1 MIQYLYDLY
10 FRYWKRW
17 GWFGDFPNWQVAQ
30 AACIGYDSDEIIE
43 KVRASALKVKN
54 GEAAFERDSV
64 LFFEEENDEN
74 LLKCLEKVAISLEK
88 GENTDERD
96 SCHEALHQG
105 VLRVI
110 DFGGS
115 LGSTYFQHQKALK
128 KYPNLIWCVVEQ
140 SHFVEI
146 GKREFE
152 SENLYF
158 EYTLQAAFER
168 FKPNFF
174 LLNSVLQYIEK
185 PYDLLKEVEN
195 LDIPYILIQRTPMI
209 EDAQDRITQQ
219 IAHPSVYKAS
229 YPSWVFGEQYFFQRN
244 PFVGKSKLTNSWT
257 IEWEQG
263 AKYGLHHAAGKSL
276 FLKDLFLSKK
286 TLNS

>member
-1 MIQYLYDLY
+1 MIQFLYDLY

-17 GWFGDFPNWQVAQ
+17 GWFGDFLNWQAAQ
-30 AACIGYDSDEIIE
+30 ATCVGYDSDEIIE

-54 GEAAFERDSV
+54 GEAAFERDSI

-74 LLKCLEKVAISLEK
+74 LLKCLEKATNSLKKEK
-88 GENTDERD
+88 NGDFTE
-96 SCHEALHQG
+96 G

-115 LGSTYFQHQKALK
+115 LGSTYFQHQKTLK

-140 SHFVEI
+140 SHYVDI

-152 SENLYF
+152 KENLYF
-158 EYTLQAAFER
+158 EYTLQTAFER

-185 PYDLLKEVEN
+185 PYDLLKQVKN
-195 LDIPYILIQRTPMI
+195 LGIPYILIQRTPMI
-209 EDAQDRITQQ
+209 EDTQDRITQQ

-229 YPSWVFGEQYFFQRN
+229 YPSWVFGEKYF
-244 PFVGKSKLTNSWT
+244 KSKLANSWT
-257 IEWEQG
+257 IVWAQRE
-263 AKYGLHHAAGKSL
+263 KYGLHHVASKPL
-276 FLKDLFLSKK
+276 FLKNLFLSKI
-286 TLNS
+286 

>member
-1 MIQYLYDLY
+1 MIQFLYDLY
-10 FRYWKRW
+10 FRYWKCW
-17 GWFGDFPNWQVAQ
+17 GWFGDYPNWQAAQ
-30 AACIGYDSDEIIE
+30 AACGGYDSDEIIE
-43 KVRASALKVKN
+43 KVRASALKVKK

-74 LLKCLEKVAISLEK
+74 LLKCLEKAANLLQKS
-88 GENTDERD
+88 ENTE
-96 SCHEALHQG
+96 G

-146 GKREFE
+146 GKQEFE
-152 SENLYF
+152 TEQLYF
-158 EYTLQAAFER
+158 EYTLQEAFER

-185 PYDLLKEVEN
+185 PYNLLKEVEN
-195 LDIPYILIQRTPMI
+195 LEISYILIQRTPMI
-209 EDAQDRITQQ
+209 DDTQDRITQQ

-229 YPSWVFGEQYFFQRN
+229 YPSWVFGEKYF
-244 PFVGKSKLTNSWT
+244 KSKLSMMLK

-263 AKYGLHHAAGKSL
+263 EKYGHHHVAGKSL
-276 FLKDLFLSKK
+276 FLKDLFLSKI
-286 TLNS
+286 

>member
-1 MIQYLYDLY
+1 MEFRVCSSDL
-10 FRYWKRW
+10 
-17 GWFGDFPNWQVAQ
+17 
-30 AACIGYDSDEIIE
+30 
-43 KVRASALKVKN
+43 LKVKN
-54 GEAAFERDSV
+54 GEATFERDSV
-64 LFFEEENDEN
+64 MFFEEENDEN
-74 LLKCLEKVAISLEK
+74 LLKCLEKAANSLQK
-88 GENTDERD
+88 SKNTE
-96 SCHEALHQG
+96 G

-146 GKREFE
+146 GRREFE
-152 SENLYF
+152 TENLYF

-185 PYDLLKEVEN
+185 PYDLLIEVEN
-195 LDIPYILIQRTPMI
+195 LQIPYILIQRTPMI

-229 YPSWVFGEQYFFQRN
+229 YPSWVFGEKYFFQRN
-244 PFVGKSKLTNSWT
+244 PFGGKSKIGDSWKT
-257 IEWEQG
+257 EWEQRE
-263 AKYGLHHAAGKSL
+263 KYGHHHAAGKPL

-286 TLNS
+286 THNS

>member
-1 MIQYLYDLY
+1 MIQFLYNLY

-17 GWFGDFPNWQVAQ
+17 GWFGDFPNWQAAQ
-30 AACIGYDSDEIIE
+30 MACGGYDSDEIIE

-74 LLKCLEKVAISLEK
+74 LLKCLEKAIFTPE
-88 GENTDERD
+88 GINEG
-96 SCHEALHQG
+96 A
-105 VLRVI
+105 LRVI

-152 SENLYF
+152 TENLYF

-168 FKPNFF
+168 FKPHFF

-185 PYDLLKEVEN
+185 PYHLLKEVEN
-195 LDIPYILIQRTPMI
+195 LKIPYILIQRTPMI
-209 EDAQDRITQQ
+209 DDTQDRITQQ

-229 YPSWVFGEQYFFQRN
+229 YASWVFGEKYF
-244 PFVGKSKLTNSWT
+244 KSKLANSWT
-257 IEWEQG
+257 IEWEQRE
-263 AKYGLHHAAGKSL
+263 KYGLHHVASKPL
-276 FLKDLFLSKK
+276 FLKDLFLSNKSH
-286 TLNS
+286 NS

>member
-1 MIQYLYDLY
+1 MFQFLYDIY

-17 GWFGDFPNWQVAQ
+17 GWFGDFPNWQAAQ

-74 LLKCLEKVAISLEK
+74 LLKCLENAANSLHKE
-88 GENTDERD
+88 ENGNFTE
-96 SCHEALHQG
+96 G

-140 SHFVEI
+140 SHYVDI

-152 SENLYF
+152 TENLYF

-195 LDIPYILIQRTPMI
+195 LEIPYILIQRTPMI

-229 YPSWVFGEQYFFQRN
+229 YPSWVFGEKYF
-244 PFVGKSKLTNSWT
+244 KSKIENSWK
-257 IEWEQG
+257 IEWEQR

-276 FLKDLFLSKK
+276 FLKDLFLGNK
-286 TLNS
+286 

>member
-1 MIQYLYDLY
+1 MIQFVYDLY

-17 GWFGDFPNWQVAQ
+17 GWFGDYPNWQAAQ
-30 AACIGYDSDEIIE
+30 AACIGYDSNEIIE
-43 KVRASALKVKN
+43 KVRASALKVKK

-74 LLKCLEKVAISLEK
+74 LLKCLEKADNSLK
-88 GENTDERD
+88 KTKNTE
-96 SCHEALHQG
+96 G

-115 LGSTYFQHQKALK
+115 LGSTYFQHQKVLK

-152 SENLYF
+152 TERLFF

-168 FKPNFF
+168 FKPNIF

-185 PYDLLKEVEN
+185 PYDLIKEVES
-195 LDIPYILIQRTPMI
+195 LGIPYILIQRTPMI
-209 EDAQDRITQQ
+209 DEAQDRITQQ

-229 YPSWVFGEQYFFQRN
+229 YPSWVFGEQYF
-244 PFVGKSKLTNSWT
+244 KSKLVNSWT
-257 IEWEQG
+257 IEWEQRE
-263 AKYGLHHAAGKSL
+263 KYGHHHVAGKSL

-286 TLNS
+286 THNS

>member
-1 MIQYLYDLY
+1 MIQFLYNLY

-17 GWFGDFPNWQVAQ
+17 GWFGDFPNWQAAQ
-30 AACIGYDSDEIIE
+30 ATCGGYDSNEIIE

-64 LFFEEENDEN
+64 LFFEEENDKN
-74 LLKCLEKVAISLEK
+74 LLKCLENVANSLQKAESID
-88 GENTDERD
+88 NTTVTV
-96 SCHEALHQG
+96 SGALS
-105 VLRVI
+105 LRGTKQPEGSLRII

-140 SHFVEI
+140 PHFVEI

-152 SENLYF
+152 TENLYF

-168 FKPNFF
+168 FKPHFF

-185 PYDLLKEVEN
+185 PYHLLKEVEN
-195 LDIPYILIQRTPMI
+195 LKIPYILIQRTPMI
-209 EDAQDRITQQ
+209 DDTQDRITQQ

-229 YPSWVFGEQYFFQRN
+229 YASWVFGEKYF
-244 PFVGKSKLTNSWT
+244 KSKLANSWT
-257 IEWEQG
+257 IDWEQRE
-263 AKYGLHHAAGKSL
+263 KYGLHHVASKPL
-276 FLKDLFLSKK
+276 FLKDLFLSNKSH
-286 TLNS
+286 NS